1 MEVTLSRSFTAAEG
15 EWHTH
20 VPSRPTR
27 ARLRNLFGG
36 VGTALALTFCPAASV
51 FAQSTAAST
60 PTADGTA
67 TRRVLEPEEF
77 ARFVPRTAL
86 DMVEQIP
93 GFSVREGGGERGLG
107 QVDTNVLINGRRI
120 SGKSNGPVEALRRI
134 PAGDVVRLEIVDG
147 ASLDLAGVSGQVLNV
162 ITSTDRRVSGQF
174 NWQPRVRDFGAPVSW
189 AEFEVSLSGSTE
201 RGEWTLG
208 IANEQDYRGDRGP
221 ESVLGGN
228 EELLETR
235 FERRFE
241 RADIPKISG
250 SFTRES
256 ERGNVLNLIGEVG
269 ARLSREREF
278 SDQSGADGG
287 FLRTRALRET
297 EDQINFEI
305 GFDYELAL
313 GPGRWKWIGLH
324 RNEHSPT
331 EDSVR
336 FDFAD
341 GSTPFERVFERE
353 ADQLETILRSEYT
366 FGLWGGDA
374 QLSVEGVRNVVDLE
388 SQLAERTASGDL
400 APVPFRGSSSRVEEE
415 REEITLS
422 FSRELSPRLQLQTS
436 FGAESSKLEQI
447 GELGLTRDFVR
458 PKGFVTLDWGATENL
473 DISTKLERQVGQLDF
488 SDFAASVNLNQEQ
501 VNVSNVNL
509 VPPQTWLLETELNQS
524 LGEVGSATL
533 RLSYE
538 EIDDIVDQIP
548 IDGGGEAPGNIDS
561 AERYGATLDLTLLTD
576 SFAWR
581 GGRLDLNLSFVE
593 SEVLDPLV
601 GTPRR
606 ISGTENVELEAELRQ
621 DFFGTNWATGLD
633 LRYDEEGRDFRL
645 DQITFERDKPAFVS
659 IYLEHKDVRGL
670 TIRGTIRNV
679 LDRRNNLSRTIFSD
693 RAAGVVERIEVR
705 RREIGPIYSIT
716 IQGSF

>member
-1 MEVTLSRSFTAAEG
+1 MPADTPPLPSLACRSLRLT
-15 EWHTH
+15 W
-20 VPSRPTR
+20 
-27 ARLRNLFGG
+27 ARRRNFS
-36 VGTALALTFCPAASV
+36 VGLATALALTLCPANGV
-51 FAQSTAAST
+51 LAQSTA
-60 PTADGTA
+60 TAAPEDTA
-67 TRRVLEPEEF
+67 TRRVLKPEEF

-120 SGKSNGPVEALRRI
+120 SGKSNGPIEALRRI
-134 PAGDVVRLEIVDG
+134 PAGDVVQLEIVDG
-147 ASLDLAGVSGQVLNV
+147 ASLDLAGLSGQVLNV

-189 AEFEVSLSGSTE
+189 AEFEVSLSGSSE

-208 IANEQDYRGDRGP
+208 IANEQEYRGDRGF
-221 ESVLGGN
+221 ESVFDGN
-228 EELLETR
+228 EELTEAR

-241 RADIPKISG
+241 RAYIPKISG

-278 SDQSGADGG
+278 SDQSSVDGT
-287 FLRTRALRET
+287 FLRTRTLRET
-297 EDQINFEI
+297 DDEINFEI
-305 GFDYELAL
+305 GFDYEFDL

-353 ADQLETILRSEYT
+353 ADELETILRSEYT

-388 SQLAERTASGDL
+388 SQLAERSADGSL
-400 APVPFRGSSSRVEEE
+400 VPVPFRGSSSRVEED
-415 REEITLS
+415 REEVTLS
-422 FSRELSPRLQLQTS
+422 FSRALSPRLQLQAS
-436 FGAESSKLEQI
+436 FGAEYSKLEQI

-458 PKGFVTLDWGATENL
+458 PKGFLTLDWGATENL

-548 IDGGGEAPGNIDS
+548 IEGGGEAPGNIDS
-561 AERYGATLDLTLLTD
+561 AERYGATLDLTLLSD

-593 SEVLDPLV
+593 SEVLDPLF

-606 ISGTENVELEAELRQ
+606 ISGTDNVELRSELRQ
-621 DFFGTNWATGLD
+621 DFFGTDWATGLD
-633 LRYDEEGRDFRL
+633 LFYDEEGRDFRL
-645 DQITFERDKPAFVS
+645 DQITFQRDKPPFTS
-659 IYLEHKDVRGL
+659 IYLEHKDIRGL
-670 TIRGTIRNV
+670 TIRGTISNI
-679 LDRRNNLSRTIFSD
+679 LDRNNNLSRTIFED
-693 RAAGVVERIEVR
+693 RAAGLVELIETR
-705 RREIGPIYSIT
+705 RREFGPIYSIT